1 MAREPKAR
9 DGETR
14 HKVLQTDNRGV
25 QRMAEKKKKNK
36 WIMVRMTDEE
46 MDELAK
52 FAGHYKK
59 SDYIR
64 KAVKVQMA
72 SDRIRGNATD

>member
-1 MAREPKAR
+1 MAKKPKK
-9 DGETR
+9 TR
-14 HKVLQTDNRGV
+14 F
-25 QRMAEKKKKNK
+25 
-36 WIMVRMTDEE
+36 IMVRMTDEE
-46 MDELAK
+46 MEELAK
-52 FAGHYKK
+52 YAGHYKK

>member
-1 MAREPKAR
+1 MAK
-9 DGETR
+9 
-14 HKVLQTDNRGV
+14 
-25 QRMAEKKKKNK
+25 KKKKNK
-36 WIMVRMTDEE
+36 WIMVRMSDEE

-64 KAVKVQMA
+64 KAVKIQMA